1 MYYKKII
8 KNCQL
13 VIKTLYFDKKLLYT
27 DNYENKLSQGR
38 KMKAINSTKAP
49 SAIGPY
55 SQAVDIDGFVYISG
69 QLPIDE
75 TTGEFVGDDI
85 ASQAK
90 QSLEN
95 TKYILEEAGLEMTHV
110 VKTTILLKNI
120 EDFATVNE
128 IYAQY
133 FTAPY
138 PARATYEVARLPK
151 DSLIEIES
159 IAKR

>member
-1 MYYKKII
+1 
-8 KNCQL
+8 
-13 VIKTLYFDKKLLYT
+13 
-27 DNYENKLSQGR
+27 
-38 KMKAINSTKAP
+38 MKAINSTKAP

-55 SQAVDIDGFVYISG
+55 SQAIDKDGFIYVSG

-75 TTGEFVGDDI
+75 NTGEFAGENIED
-85 ASQAK
+85 QAK

-95 TKYILEEAGLEMTHV
+95 TKYILEEAGLDMKNII
-110 VKTTILLKNI
+110 KTTILLKNI
-120 EDFATVNE
+120 EDFAKVNE

-133 FTAPY
+133 FEAPF

-151 DSLIEIES
+151 DALIEIES

>member
-1 MYYKKII
+1 
-8 KNCQL
+8 
-13 VIKTLYFDKKLLYT
+13 
-27 DNYENKLSQGR
+27 
-38 KMKAINSTKAP
+38 MKAINSTKAP

-55 SQAVDIDGFVYISG
+55 SQAVDKDGSIFVSG

-75 TTGEFVGDDI
+75 TTGEFAGVDI

-90 QSLEN
+90 QSLQN
-95 TKYILEEAGLEMTHV
+95 IKYILEEAGLEMKDIS
-110 VKTTILLKNI
+110 KTTILLKDI
-120 EDFATVNE
+120 EDFAIVNE
-128 IYAQY
+128 VYGQF

-151 DSLIEIES
+151 DALIEIEA

>member
-1 MYYKKII
+1 
-8 KNCQL
+8 
-13 VIKTLYFDKKLLYT
+13 
-27 DNYENKLSQGR
+27 
-38 KMKAINSTKAP
+38 MKAINSTKAP

-55 SQAVDIDGFVYISG
+55 SQAVDKDGFIFISG

-75 TTGEFVGDDI
+75 ITGKFAGVDI

-90 QSLEN
+90 QSLQN
-95 TKYILEEAGLEMTHV
+95 IKYILEEAGLEMKDIS
-110 VKTTILLKNI
+110 KTTILLKNI
-120 EDFATVNE
+120 EDFAIVNE
-128 IYAQY
+128 IYGQF

-151 DSLIEIES
+151 DALIEIEA

>member
-1 MYYKKII
+1 MI
-8 KNCQL
+8 KN
-13 VIKTLYFDKKLLYT
+13 LYINKNLLYSISSEKKLL
-27 DNYENKLSQGR
+27 R
-38 KMKAINSTKAP
+38 KNMKSINSTKAP

-55 SQAVDIDGFVYISG
+55 SQAVDKDGFIYISG

-75 TTGEFVGDDI
+75 ETGEFAGETI
-85 ASQAK
+85 AAQAK

-95 TKYILEEAGLEMTHV
+95 TKYILEEAGLEMKHII
-110 VKTTILLKNI
+110 KTTILLKNI

-133 FTAPY
+133 FEAPF

-151 DSLIEIES
+151 DALIEIES

>member
-1 MYYKKII
+1 
-8 KNCQL
+8 
-13 VIKTLYFDKKLLYT
+13 
-27 DNYENKLSQGR
+27 
-38 KMKAINSTKAP
+38 MKAINSIKAP

-55 SQAVDIDGFVYISG
+55 SQAVDKDGFIFVSG

-75 TTGEFVGDDI
+75 TTGAFAGEDI

-90 QSLEN
+90 QSLQN
-95 TKYILEEAGLEMTHV
+95 IKYILEEAGLEMKDIS
-110 VKTTILLKNI
+110 KTTILLKNI
-120 EDFATVNE
+120 EDFAIVNE
-128 IYAQY
+128 VYGQF

-151 DSLIEIES
+151 DALIEIEA

>member
-1 MYYKKII
+1 
-8 KNCQL
+8 
-13 VIKTLYFDKKLLYT
+13 
-27 DNYENKLSQGR
+27 
-38 KMKAINSTKAP
+38 MKVINSTKAP

-55 SQAVDIDGFVYISG
+55 SQAVDKDGFIFVSG

-75 TTGEFVGDDI
+75 TTGSFAGEDI

-90 QSLEN
+90 QSLQN
-95 TKYILEEAGLEMTHV
+95 IKYILEEAGLEMKDIS
-110 VKTTILLKNI
+110 KTTILLKDI
-120 EDFATVNE
+120 EDFAIVNE
-128 IYAQY
+128 VYGQF

-151 DSLIEIES
+151 DALIEIEA

>member
-1 MYYKKII
+1 
-8 KNCQL
+8 
-13 VIKTLYFDKKLLYT
+13 
-27 DNYENKLSQGR
+27 
-38 KMKAINSTKAP
+38 MKAINSTKAP

-55 SQAVDIDGFVYISG
+55 SQAVDKDGFIYVSG

-75 TTGEFVGDDI
+75 NTGEFAGENIED
-85 ASQAK
+85 QAK

-95 TKYILEEAGLEMTHV
+95 TKYILEEAGLDMKNII
-110 VKTTILLKNI
+110 KTTILLKNI
-120 EDFATVNE
+120 EDFAKVNE

-133 FTAPY
+133 FEAPF

-151 DSLIEIES
+151 DALIEIES